1 MQIYSIQE
9 QQRSFFQAKN
19 TRDISFRKSALKT
32 FKKVLED
39 NEQNIFDALAKDLG
53 KPAFESYFSEYYVV
67 LAEIKTMLKNMELW
81 AMPQRV
87 KSSPLN
93 FPSRDYLLPEPY
105 GCVLQISPWNY
116 PFQLSL
122 ATLVGAV
129 AAGNTVVLKP
139 SEHAPATAE
148 LLAILVEKAFVP
160 AHVTVVNGGAE
171 IAKAL
176 LELRWDHITFTGST
190 HIGKIIARAAA
201 EHLTPT
207 LLELGGKNPCIVD
220 ASAPVKL
227 TAKRIVWGKFMN
239 CGQTCIAPDYLL
251 VEEKIKPALIEAIK
265 NEIVQAYGEDPS
277 ASDSYGRIAHE
288 KHFERLVDM
297 IKGTP
302 LLHGGEND
310 PGSRYLAPTLLEV
323 SSTDHPVMKDEIF
336 GPILPLLTYT
346 NEDEIDGII
355 RQFERPLG
363 FYVFSKRKKFIQQLM
378 NDYSF
383 GGGVANDSVI
393 QFANDHLPF
402 GGVGH
407 SGMGAY
413 HGKHSFDT
421 YTHYKPFVHRGTW
434 IDPAVRYAPYPK
446 TLGWLKKLSNFI

>member
-1 MQIYSIQE
+1 
-9 QQRSFFQAKN
+9 
-19 TRDISFRKSALKT
+19 
-32 FKKVLED
+32 
-39 NEQNIFDALAKDLG
+39 
-53 KPAFESYFSEYYVV
+53 
-67 LAEIKTMLKNMELW
+67 
-81 AMPQRV
+81 
-87 KSSPLN
+87 
-93 FPSRDYLLPEPY
+93 
-105 GCVLQISPWNY
+105 
-116 PFQLSL
+116 
-122 ATLVGAV
+122 
-129 AAGNTVVLKP
+129 
-139 SEHAPATAE
+139 
-148 LLAILVEKAFVP
+148 
-160 AHVTVVNGGAE
+160 
-171 IAKAL
+171 
-176 LELRWDHITFTGST
+176 
-190 HIGKIIARAAA
+190 
-201 EHLTPT
+201 
-207 LLELGGKNPCIVD
+207 
-220 ASAPVKL
+220 
-227 TAKRIVWGKFMN
+227 MN

-302 LLHGGEND
+302 LLHGGENG

-355 RQFERPLG
+355 RKFERPLG

-413 HGKHSFDT
+413 HGKHSFDA